1 MKYVV
6 ELARA
11 LAQHPAVFR
20 VDLLTRRIKD
30 PKVDPEY
37 SQDEECIYAAGGGM
51 GGAFI
56 CRLPC
61 GNESIYLQCAPLLA
75 STQASPAWFPAGL
88 PVWRS

>member
-1 MKYVV
+1 MV

-20 VDLLTRRIKD
+20 VDLLTRKIKD
-30 PKVDPEY
+30 SKVDSEY
-37 SQDEECIYAAGGGM
+37 GQDEECLLAKEGL

-61 GNESIYLQCAPLLA
+61 GNEMQYLQCAPVHTHTCACVRVML
-75 STQASPAWFPAGL
+75 
-88 PVWRS
+88 